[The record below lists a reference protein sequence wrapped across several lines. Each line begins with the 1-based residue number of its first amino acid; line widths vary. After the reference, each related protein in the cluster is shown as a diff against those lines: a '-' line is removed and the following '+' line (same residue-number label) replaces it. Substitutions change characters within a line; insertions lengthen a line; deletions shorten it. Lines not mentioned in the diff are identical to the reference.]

1 MATRKRKIRA
11 LVQDLLAKHGL
22 TGPSIPV
29 DRIAKALGIR
39 LYIDALEGEISG
51 FAYRAKDQMV
61 IGVNTWHAPVRQRFT
76 IAHELGHLLLHN
88 FDLLHIDRGFT
99 LRLRSELSGQGTDEE
114 EVEANRFAA
123 ELLMPESFLRED
135 LEGLESIDLLDDEC
149 VSDLAKKY
157 EVSKQA
163 LLIRL
168 ATLGY
173 IAPAV

>member
-11 LVQDLLAKHGL
+11 LVQNLLSKHGI
-22 TGPSIPV
+22 TGSPIPV

-39 LYIDALEGEISG
+39 LYVDTLEGDISG
-51 FAYRAKDQMV
+51 FAHRAKDQVV
-61 IGVNTWHAPVRQRFT
+61 IGVNTRHAPVRQRFT
-76 IAHELGHLLLHN
+76 IAHELGHLLLHD
-88 FDLLHIDRGFT
+88 FDCLHIDRGFT
-99 LRLRSELSGQGTDEE
+99 LRLRSEISGQGTDQD

-123 ELLMPESFLRED
+123 ELLMPEGFLRDD

-173 IAPAV
+173 ITPAA